1 MDWIGREAAATLIC
15 SCTRQVREVSVTDHL
30 DWSSKFLG
38 ANMSIYRRCVSTT
51 IAAAML
57 VAASAP
63 AMARDRGGYGHGRS
77 YGHGHH
83 RDRISGGGVLA
94 AIAVFGFLAA
104 IAASSS
110 KNRDRSGRSVSESD
124 DRRLSSEIGA
134 IVTENDAVDACA
146 SAAETRVGKA
156 SSVRDI
162 TDVSVAANGW
172 DVAGVIESRA
182 GWRKSSGATRSFR
195 CTVRGGAIADLFID
209 ANGFALQ

>member
-1 MDWIGREAAATLIC
+1 
-15 SCTRQVREVSVTDHL
+15 
-30 DWSSKFLG
+30 
-38 ANMSIYRRCVSTT
+38 MSIYRRCVSISTVT
-51 IAAAML
+51 VTVAAML

-63 AMARDRGGYGHGRS
+63 AMARDHGGYRHGRG

-83 RDRISGGGVLA
+83 SDRISGGGVLA

-104 IAASSS
+104 VAASSS
-110 KNRDRSGRSVSESD
+110 KNRDRSGRSVNGSGDS
-124 DRRLSSEIGA
+124 RLSSEIGA

-146 SAAETRVGKA
+146 SAAETRAGRA

-162 TDVSVAANGW
+162 TNVSVVASGW

-209 ANGFALQ
+209 TNGVALQ